1 MRTGDETRIPGTE
14 AKTFDQLMAEADRTP
29 PPWAM
34 PREDRHTGPAE
45 SEQNLREQG
54 G

>member
-1 MRTGDETRIPGTE
+1 MRTGDESRIPGTE

-29 PPWAM
+29 PPWAATHDDRRAT
-34 PREDRHTGPAE
+34 PPDADREPA
-45 SEQNLREQG
+45 EQG